1 MDKQR
6 QKFVEEI
13 NRLKQA
19 VKETES
25 IYLKKDYKKA
35 IREMEQELKE
45 YDKYRN
51 RR

>member
-19 VKETES
+19 LKETES